1 VSAGFRLLG
10 FMFLADQ
17 TFRIWQEGKRMEIDL
32 INAYAPLVAG
42 SESIVSSMNELKIIS
57 NRKLPKNIL
66 ENAQIAGM
74 LKGLVPNS
82 DLLAMFP
89 EIVTD
94 VNGAI
99 DELEDQLENE
109 SKRLMDSMTEPNTTG
124 ENNNGIS
131 DKEETEEA

>member
-1 VSAGFRLLG
+1 
-10 FMFLADQ
+10 M
-17 TFRIWQEGKRMEIDL
+17 
-32 INAYAPLVAG
+32 INAYAQLVAG
-42 SESIVSSMNELKIIS
+42 SKSITSSMNELKIIS

-94 VNGAI
+94 AKGAL
-99 DELEDQLENE
+99 DELEEQLENE
-109 SKRLMDSMTEPNTTG
+109 SKRLMDSMTEKNTTAG
-124 ENNNGIS
+124 NKNGMS
-131 DKEETEEA
+131 DGKETEEEIKPVK

>member
-1 VSAGFRLLG
+1 
-10 FMFLADQ
+10 
-17 TFRIWQEGKRMEIDL
+17 
-32 INAYAPLVAG
+32 
-42 SESIVSSMNELKIIS
+42 MNELKIIS

-109 SKRLMDSMTEPNTTG
+109 SKRLMDSITEKNTTG
-124 ENNNGIS
+124 ENNNGMS

>member
-17 TFRIWQEGKRMEIDL
+17 TFRIWQEGKRAEIDL
-32 INAYAPLVAG
+32 INAYSPLVAG
-42 SESIVSSMNELKIIS
+42 SESIIATMNELKIIS

-89 EIVTD
+89 EIVTN

-109 SKRLMDSMTEPNTTG
+109 SKRLMDSITEKNTTG
-124 ENNNGIS
+124 ENKNGMS
-131 DKEETEEA
+131 DKEETEET